1 MAEFSTPVDPMI
13 AQAMQQFLLE
23 QRIGATAPRMPA
35 TVVTGTPPTNQPT
48 FANLLEPQMPQA
60 PMQAPMASAP
70 APAPAQAPTPV
81 EAPSSSG
88 FQLPPEAFPF
98 LLRAGTE
105 LMQPMPLWQTAA
117 GHLGRA
123 IQSGVDY
130 TVSTKAGEQE
140 AQLKKAQIEQ
150 AKATKD
156 ATLAGTDATRAGT
169 TQTRVKTEA
178 LLQEMQNEQ
187 GLYGLKREELATK
200 IDQAKKAGILD
211 EARAAALKAELKT
224 QPQYQAAIVRELN
237 ARAKYYEQGGA
248 SGSAPTAIMKNVE
261 ARASTLTAQGMDPVA
276 ARMQAWTEIGMGKS
290 GQQNLANDANAGTLV
305 KLWKRRYEIAKASG
319 KAKDSPEEFY
329 QNMYDRMAAA
339 GLAGEQLNSANLA
352 LQQLLGGEAE
362 AGKPAAAAPAAPAAQ
377 PVPTK
382 MVQGRRVFDT
392 EKMKPG
398 QSYLFPDGT
407 TRTWSGK

>member
-1 MAEFSTPVDPMI
+1 MAEFSTPVDPMM
-13 AQAMQQFLLE
+13 AQAMQQFLLG
-23 QRIGATAPRMPA
+23 QRIAATAPRMPA
-35 TVVTGTPPTNQPT
+35 TVVSAAPLSDQPT
-48 FANLLEPQMPQA
+48 FANLLEPEVPQV
-60 PMQAPMASAP
+60 
-70 APAPAQAPTPV
+70 PAQAPAAPAAAPAAPM
-81 EAPSSSG
+81 EAPAGSG

-130 TVSTKAGEQE
+130 TVSTKAGELD
-140 AQLKKAQIEQ
+140 AQMKKAQIEQ
-150 AKATKD
+150 AKAGKD
-156 ATLAGTDATRAGT
+156 ATVAGTEATRAGT

-178 LLQEMQNEQ
+178 LLQEMSNEQ
-187 GLYGLKREELATK
+187 GLHGLKREELSTK
-200 IDQAKKAGILD
+200 IDQAKKAGLLD
-211 EARAAALKAELKT
+211 EARAKALQLELKT
-224 QPQYQAAIVRELN
+224 QPQYQAAIVKELL

-248 SGSAPTAIMKNVE
+248 SGAAPTAIMKNVE
-261 ARASTLTAQGMDPVA
+261 ARAATLVSQGLDPVA

-290 GQQNLANDANAGTLV
+290 GQQSLANDANAGTLV
-305 KLWKRRYEIAKASG
+305 KLWKRRYELAKSAG
-319 KAKDSPEEFY
+319 KAKGSPEEFY

-352 LQQLLGGEAE
+352 LQQLLGGEMEGGGA
-362 AGKPAAAAPAAPAAQ
+362 PAPAAAPAAP

-382 MVQGRRVFDT
+382 MVNGRKVFDT

-398 QSYLFPDGT
+398 QSYLFPDGS